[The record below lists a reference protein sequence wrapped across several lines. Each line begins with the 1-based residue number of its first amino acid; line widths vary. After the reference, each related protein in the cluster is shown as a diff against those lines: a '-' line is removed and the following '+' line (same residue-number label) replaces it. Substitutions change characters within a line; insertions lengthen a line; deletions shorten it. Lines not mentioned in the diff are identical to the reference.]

1 MGYVDKNL
9 MSGEVVLYEAK
20 ISWVNYLPSIFLFI
34 VGILL
39 IRLYSTI
46 GYVIIIISVFNFF
59 VAFITRWTTELVV
72 TSKRVIHKTGLISR
86 KTIELNHSKVESYY
100 VEQSVLGRIFDFGT
114 IVIHGTGGG
123 KNPIRDVDSP
133 LMFRNKAMEI
143 IDTYQTR

>member
-46 GYVIIIISVFNFF
+46 GYVIIIISVFNFL

-114 IVIHGTGGG
+114 IIIHGTGGG

-143 IDTYQTR
+143 IDTYQNR

>member
-123 KNPIRDVDSP
+123 KNPIRDVDNP

>member
-1 MGYVDKNL
+1 MG
-9 MSGEVVLYEAK
+9 
-20 ISWVNYLPSIFLFI
+20 NYLPSIFLFI

-39 IRLYSTI
+39 IRLYRTI

-86 KTIELNHSKVESYY
+86 KTIELNQSKVESYY

-114 IVIHGTGGG
+114 IIIDGTGGG

>member
-46 GYVIIIISVFNFF
+46 GYVIIIISVFNFL

-114 IVIHGTGGG
+114 IIIHGTGGG

>member
-9 MSGEVVLYEAK
+9 MSGEVVLYEAI

-123 KNPIRDVDSP
+123 KNPIRDVDNP